1 MISKAE
7 QIQKTVEFYLE
18 NAYAM
23 AKQYGIEVDAD
34 IKIRIIPNKDKNIDA
49 DFIVTSSG
57 DIKLPVAE
65 QLILQAKEQ
74 SEQENQNEQEETAQE

>member
-74 SEQENQNEQEETAQE
+74 SEQENQNEQKETAQE